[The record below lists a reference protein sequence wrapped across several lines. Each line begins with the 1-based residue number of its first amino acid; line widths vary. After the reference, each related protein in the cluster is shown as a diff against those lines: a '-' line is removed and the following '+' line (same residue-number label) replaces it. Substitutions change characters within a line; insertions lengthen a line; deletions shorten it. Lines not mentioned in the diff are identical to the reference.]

1 MRNLNKFMMFL
12 TSAVLLVS
20 TSCQKD
26 DKESVKADL
35 KVSGGTTVVVKD
47 KDAEAM
53 VIITASAAVT
63 DDVTVTLAAAPANGE
78 ATFPSSEVVI
88 AKGSTSAT
96 TKIVFPLSKFP
107 KGAPQVKITVTGKP
121 VTPGVTFSEASTD
134 FYVSG
139 DGGAE
144 LPTELTITAKSTTI
158 DTRTKDGVAELTF
171 ALNKMVGAELDITY
185 TYGEGKTL
193 ADADMTWNPT
203 TLKIAKGSQL
213 ITAKITVPKGK
224 EGKLPIKFA
233 INNADVTLKT
243 TEVELTFVVA
253 PFPEAPVALCAL
265 TTTYK
270 NYMITKTFTVGDYT
284 LSPEHN
290 LNDKYG
296 VDNQTGTI
304 TANVSNGSI
313 LFLQMQNKDNAN
325 GNDKY
330 GSAMWVDWDRNGIL
344 EKAEQMF
351 LDVKAAGPMGAL
363 IAPYDGTVVV
373 PEGTIEGKYFARIGL
388 FFYGSKAADIA
399 ELEGGC
405 GNVDSGDLVDI
416 CLNYVANV
424 PLTASLAADGSTDF
438 IVVGTMEK
446 TVTVK
451 LSKKAD
457 KPITVNLALANANG
471 ATLKTDVLTIPVG
484 SASASTQVIF
494 NDANYPIGGSEKFV
508 DVIATSSDAKM
519 NPQQTKIT
527 YSTRCLSASGTLTN
541 YCKVGTGSP
550 TGNTGYAY
558 ASAAG
563 GSVGGVTLQAADIS
577 VYNQY
582 IDYSQDASNR
592 AKIQAGSE
600 VKITFLNDGPQ
611 GEGKGCGMGDTF
623 EFVVL
628 VDWNKDGDFADVG
641 EKFRKDFT
649 VTVPGKG
656 KQELSIMIPA
666 IPANAQKISTMR
678 IFTNFVGKKSMDGC
692 QLIESGTI
700 YDVAYTLD

>member
-26 DKESVKADL
+26 DKESVNADL

-63 DDVTVTLAAAPANGE
+63 DDVTVTLAATPANGE

-88 AKGSTSAT
+88 PKGSTSAT
-96 TKIVFPLSKFP
+96 TKVVFPLSKFP

-134 FYVSG
+134 FYVGG
-139 DGGAE
+139 DGGVE
-144 LPTELTITAKSTTI
+144 LPTELTITANKTTI
-158 DTRTKDGVAELTF
+158 DTREKDGVAELTF
-171 ALNKMVGAELDITY
+171 ILNKMVDAELDITY
-185 TYGEGKTL
+185 TYEEGKTL

-213 ITAKITVPKGK
+213 ITATITVPKGK

-233 INNADVTLKT
+233 ITNTAVTLKT
-243 TEVELTFVVA
+243 EKIELTYHVS

-265 TTTYK
+265 LTNYQ

-284 LSPEHN
+284 LNPEHN

-296 VDNQTGTI
+296 VDNQVETV
-304 TANVSNGSI
+304 TANISNGST

-330 GSAMWVDWDRNGIL
+330 ANAMWVDWNRNGNL
-344 EKAEQMF
+344 EKEEQMF
-351 LDVKAAGPMGAL
+351 LDVKTAGPIGGL
-363 IAPYDGTVVV
+363 IAPYDGTIVV
-373 PEGTIEGKYFARIGL
+373 PEGTIEGKYYARIGL

-399 ELEGGC
+399 GLKGGC
-405 GNVDSGDLVDI
+405 GKVDSGDLVDI
-416 CLNYVANV
+416 CLNYVADV
-424 PLTASLAADGSTDF
+424 PLTASLAADGTTDF
-438 IVVGTMEK
+438 TVVGTMEK
-446 TVTVK
+446 MVTVK
-451 LSKKAD
+451 LNKKAD

-471 ATLKTDVLTIPVG
+471 ATLKADFVTIPVG

-494 NDANYPIGGSEKFV
+494 NDINYPIGGQAKFV
-508 DVIATSSDAKM
+508 DVIATSSDATM

-527 YSTRCLSASGTLTN
+527 YSARCLGISGTLTN
-541 YCKVGTGSP
+541 YCKVGGEGFS
-550 TGNTGYAY
+550 Y
-558 ASAAG
+558 ASLSG
-563 GSVGGVTLQAADIS
+563 GSVGGVTLRAADPTI
-577 VYNQY
+577 YNEY
-582 IDYSQDASNR
+582 IDYSQDPLNR
-592 AKIQAGSE
+592 AKIAAGTE
-600 VKITFLNDGPQ
+600 VKVNFLNQGPQ
-611 GEGKGCGMGDTF
+611 GPCSGGEDF
-623 EFVVL
+623 EYVVFI
-628 VDWNKDGDFADVG
+628 DWNKDGDFADAG
-641 EKFRKDFT
+641 EKVAHQAFKVDVAAGKT
-649 VTVPGKG
+649 KELKVT
-656 KQELSIMIPA
+656 IPS
-666 IPANAQKISTMR
+666 IPANAQRISTMR
-678 IFTNFVGKKSMDGC
+678 IMTALGSKLMDGC
-692 QLIESGTI
+692 QKIESGTI